1 MLMNLAEEHFKE
13 EGSFTE
19 EEEEE
24 DYSEIKNLMEHEI
37 KILISEAMA
46 ETEEEVMEDIQ
57 IGGIIMQTYSVI
69 IVKSIVILLQIVHN
83 TNLKTRM
90 STLLR
95 KKLIMKSLH
104 YCWPVENL
112 MAATPAP
119 SI

>member
-1 MLMNLAEEHFKE
+1 MLMNLVEEHFKE
-13 EGSFTE
+13 EGSFIE

-24 DYSEIKNLMEHEI
+24 DHSEIKNLLEHEI

-46 ETEEEVMEDIQ
+46 EAEEEVIEDIQ
-57 IGGIIMQTYSVI
+57 FGGIIMQMYNVI
-69 IVKSIVILLQIVHN
+69 IVKSMVILLQIVHN
-83 TNLKTRM
+83 TNLKTRI

-112 MAATPAP
+112 MAATPTP
-119 SI
+119 GI

>member
-1 MLMNLAEEHFKE
+1 MLMNLAKKHFKE
-13 EGSFTE
+13 EVSFTE
-19 EEEEE
+19 EEKEE
-24 DYSEIKNLMEHEI
+24 DHLEIKNLMEHEI
-37 KILISEAMA
+37 KILISEAVA
-46 ETEEEVMEDIQ
+46 EAEEEVMEDIQ
-57 IGGIIMQTYSVI
+57 IRGIIMQTYNVI
-69 IVKSIVILLQIVHN
+69 IVKSMVILLQIVHN

-104 YCWPVENL
+104 YCWPMENL